1 LKIGWFDLIFF
12 EKLKI
17 KKSSNKSEK
26 LSDQPKKSIG
36 LQIISM
42 CEQIPEQW

>member
-1 LKIGWFDLIFF
+1 LVGLIYFLK
-12 EKLKI
+12 KI
-17 KKSSNKSEK
+17 ENKKSSNKSEK